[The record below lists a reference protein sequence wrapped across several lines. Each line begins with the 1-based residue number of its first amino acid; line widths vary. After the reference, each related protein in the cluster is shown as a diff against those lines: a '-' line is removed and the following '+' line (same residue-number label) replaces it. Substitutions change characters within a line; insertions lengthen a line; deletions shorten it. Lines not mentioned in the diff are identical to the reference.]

1 MRHDRLDSSRKIGTK
16 EHRCWRMESLSAR
29 GDHDF
34 RNCRQ
39 PKLMCRVC
47 RRWSSSRMKHFNRRK
62 VNLHSSSCP
71 SLKDAAYHGFL
82 SDIQIKDQLLFS
94 KDMVNTFM
102 SSSIS
107 DQKHMRQNLKQW
119 SSCKCLWSHCML
131 RCHSFTI
138 CCVTIYQVPSSYVWC
153 LQAACADAAAPVS
166 HAYRAFD
173 RDLWP
178 MHVNS
183 RRAGEQQEKPL
194 KI

>member
-47 RRWSSSRMKHFNRRK
+47 RRWSSSRMKHFNHRK

-71 SLKDAAYHGFL
+71 RMQRIMFFCPIFKSRTSCCFQRIWWIYFW
-82 SDIQIKDQLLFS
+82 
-94 KDMVNTFM
+94 

-131 RCHSFTI
+131 RCHSLTI
-138 CCVTIYQVPSSYVWC
+138 CCVTIYQVHSSYVWC

-166 HAYRAFD
+166 HAYRAVD

-178 MHVNS
+178 MHVDS

>member
-1 MRHDRLDSSRKIGTK
+1 
-16 EHRCWRMESLSAR
+16 
-29 GDHDF
+29 
-34 RNCRQ
+34 
-39 PKLMCRVC
+39 
-47 RRWSSSRMKHFNRRK
+47 
-62 VNLHSSSCP
+62 
-71 SLKDAAYHGFL
+71 
-82 SDIQIKDQLLFS
+82 
-94 KDMVNTFM
+94 M
-102 SSSIS
+102 SSLQTVVELQDEALQSSEGQFAFIILSKPEGCSVSCFFVRYSNQGPAAVFKGYGEYSIS

>member
-1 MRHDRLDSSRKIGTK
+1 MVKFQDEALQSSEGQFAFII
-16 EHRCWRMESLSAR
+16 LSKPE
-29 GDHDF
+29 G
-34 RNCRQ
+34 CS
-39 PKLMCRVC
+39 V
-47 RRWSSSRMKHFNRRK
+47 
-62 VNLHSSSCP
+62 SC
-71 SLKDAAYHGFL
+71 FL

-153 LQAACADAAAPVS
+153 LQAACADATAPVS

-183 RRAGEQQEKPL
+183 RRAGEQQERWGSRW
-194 KI
+194 